1 MSGCPSLSGRLW
13 GVFNTPLHGRRETR
27 QGLHFPGVGKHQTR
41 RESHFPGVGKPQ
53 TRRESHFPGVGK
65 PQTRRESHFPRV
77 GSPKPAGEKAES
89 GQPKPPQQ
97 LTSKQPRAGCG
108 PPGLSRLSPRQL
120 DGALGSPPFGAR
132 RLFRRGAPFFVYV
145 PPHTRVPWPAF
156 PASAEAAGALPDA
169 SGRVARCTMRK
180 TGARWTI

>member
-1 MSGCPSLSGRLW
+1 MLLRPYTDAAKPAKDCTARVSESPKPAEDRTSRVSESLKPAGNHSFR
-13 GVFNTPLHGRRETR
+13 VS
-27 QGLHFPGVGKHQTR
+27 
-41 RESHFPGVGKPQ
+41 ESLKPAGNH
-53 TRRESHFPGVGK
+53 TF
-65 PQTRRESHFPRV
+65 RV
-77 GSPKPAGEKAES
+77 SESPKPAGEKAES

-120 DGALGSPPFGAR
+120 DGALGSPPFGER